1 MIKKIKELS
10 LYIGLFIALAGALG
24 SLYFSEIMGLTPCV
38 LCWYQRIALY
48 PLVII
53 FSVGIIKKTYEAWSY
68 AISLIVAGLVIGFYQ
83 LLLVYGLIKESSTTC
98 SFGVSCAKVDWTLFG
113 FINIPLLAFLAFI
126 VLLILY
132 FVNKKSK

>member
-1 MIKKIKELS
+1 MIDQIRKFS
-10 LYIGLFIALAGALG
+10 LHIGLVISLLGILG

-48 PLVII
+48 PLFIV
-53 FSVGIIKKTYEAWSY
+53 FAVGLVKKTHEAWSY

-83 LLLVYGLIKESSTTC
+83 LLLVYGVIKESSTTC

-126 VLLILY
+126 VLLLLY
-132 FVNKKSK
+132 FVNKKVK